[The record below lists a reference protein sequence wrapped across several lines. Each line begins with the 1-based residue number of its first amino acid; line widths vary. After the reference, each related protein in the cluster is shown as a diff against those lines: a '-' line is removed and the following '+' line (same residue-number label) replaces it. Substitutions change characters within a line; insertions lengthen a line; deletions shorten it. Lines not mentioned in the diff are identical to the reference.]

1 MWIVHALESLKLD
14 VKLVEAL
21 SNPNDGN
28 RKLCMAATSKICK
41 GLHRL
46 TAEKINSRLLQHGM
60 AAQKLHLVS
69 TCPHPLNSEMLT

>member
-1 MWIVHALESLKLD
+1 MWIVHALASLKLNVD
-14 VKLVEAL
+14 LVEAL
-21 SNPNDGN
+21 SNPNDSN
-28 RKLCMAATSKICK
+28 RKLCMTATSKICK
-41 GLHRL
+41 GLPCL